1 MDQRRPDA
9 ISVGRLDGRRPGR
22 GRIGAGLLRAS
33 GRCGRNVGV
42 ASDKGTNYAAPPAG
56 NVAGSVTISL
66 PPPPASG
73 YYAGPVTATLT
84 DADGGTAP
92 ISYTLD
98 GVTTSDV
105 ASGTTVTVS
114 GDGDHVLS
122 ASVAGGAVSTVSI
135 PIDAGPPQIVSSLS
149 AGATYLLRQNVPA
162 SFGCTDGF
170 SVTSCSGLVD
180 GSISVLPDQA
190 PADVGG
196 GPPHAGH
203 HGRQTPPG
211 CNRR

>member
-1 MDQRRPDA
+1 MLAYFVQAVDA
-9 ISVGRLDGRRPGR
+9 
-22 GRIGAGLLRAS
+22 AG
-33 GRCGRNVGV
+33 NVAV
-42 ASDKGTNYAAPPAG
+42 ASDKGADYAAPPAG
-56 NVAGSVTISL
+56 SVAGSVTISL

-105 ASGTTVTVS
+105 ASGTTATVS

-135 PIDAGPPQIVSSLS
+135 PIDAGPPQIVVLATGGCHLSL
-149 AGATYLLRQNVPA
+149 APETLPA
-162 SFGCTDGF
+162 SFGCSTDGL

-196 GPPHAGH
+196 RPPHAGH
-203 HGRQTPPG
+203 HGRLTPPG